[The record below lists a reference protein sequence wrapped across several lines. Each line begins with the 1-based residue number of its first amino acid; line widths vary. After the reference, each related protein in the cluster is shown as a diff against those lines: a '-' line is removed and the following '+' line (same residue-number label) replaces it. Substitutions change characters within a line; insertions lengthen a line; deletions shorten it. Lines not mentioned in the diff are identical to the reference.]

1 MQNYFFDFDGTICE
15 SRDIYVAAVQK
26 AFEARG
32 VRVPSQDEVYN
43 AMGIPIDVSIAKW
56 ARLGHRADLAE
67 TLFHES
73 MAEYNQ
79 IEDQMVKLFPGIEKI
94 LNQLKLAGKT
104 LFVCSSK
111 THPELA
117 HNLDNLGLASLFTDF
132 VGADEVAN
140 HKPAADEIQLLADR
154 YQLDLGD
161 SIMLGD
167 AKYDI
172 RMGKNAGCAT
182 CACTWGAFDL
192 ASLAKEEPD
201 YTAGYPT
208 EILDF

>member
-79 IEDQMVKLFPGIEKI
+79 IEDQMVKLFPGIEKT

-111 THPELA
+111 THPEIA
-117 HNLDNLGLASLFTDF
+117 HNLENLGLLDLFVDF
-132 VGADEVAN
+132 VGDDEVVN
-140 HKPAADEIQLLADR
+140 HKPASDEIDLLVKR
-154 YQLDLGD
+154 HGLDLKE

-182 CACTWGAFDL
+182 CACTWGAFDP
-192 ASLAKEEPD
+192 ASLKKEKAD
-201 YTAGYPT
+201 YTVDYPL
-208 EILDF
+208 EILAI